1 MRQIGNSA
9 RWYIPIGMKKWFN
22 QRGIINLVEME
33 WWQESSIP
41 GHPEYFIAATPAM
54 VFHLHPYP
62 FDYSSQ
68 YFPRSLYFST
78 S

>member
-1 MRQIGNSA
+1 
-9 RWYIPIGMKKWFN
+9 MKKWFN
-22 QRGIINLVEME
+22 QRGIMNLVEME

-62 FDYSSQ
+62 LITRLSLYC
-68 YFPRSLYFST
+68 RSLYAKT
-78 S
+78 E

>member
-22 QRGIINLVEME
+22 QRGIMNLVEME

-41 GHPEYFIAATPAM
+41 GHPEYFVAATPAM
-54 VFHLHPYP
+54 VFHLPT
-62 FDYSSQ
+62 SLIT
-68 YFPRSLYFST
+68 RLSLYIPCSSYFCRS
-78 S
+78 